1 MILKTIENDL
11 HDEFSQ
17 LKRSLKKQLEGDLNI
32 DQKITLI
39 EEYVPKEIMQKSE
52 LLMDTLLNYRMDKA
66 KIRLEGLETELQNK
80 FYEAD
85 FRNKTNIWVAQDQN
99 KLNLYKNIFSFSSDP
114 SWIYL
119 SISGVV
125 SLILCIY
132 IVKFNFDFSLF
143 GVAGFITFFMGSLC
157 TSIII
162 MVITYSFFAYK
173 YNKIIKNEVKLYLEY
188 SEQQLLAWL
197 KSCDEEFSKNFNE
210 FCTMNGLD
218 VEE

>member
-99 KLNLYKNIFSFSSDP
+99 KLNLYKNIFSF
-114 SWIYL
+114 
-119 SISGVV
+119 
-125 SLILCIY
+125 
-132 IVKFNFDFSLF
+132 
-143 GVAGFITFFMGSLC
+143 
-157 TSIII
+157 
-162 MVITYSFFAYK
+162 
-173 YNKIIKNEVKLYLEY
+173 
-188 SEQQLLAWL
+188 
-197 KSCDEEFSKNFNE
+197 
-210 FCTMNGLD
+210 
-218 VEE
+218 